1 MRGGGAGGGDSVGGG
16 GEVVK
21 EISSDSE
28 WEWRIRWLGRAFL
41 GSACLLNL
49 PVLRMGGWK
58 EAKQLPGLEDIRDL
72 NCCSWKPCIF
82 YYSLTIRLLKKKDK
96 KL

>member
-49 PVLRMGGWK
+49 PVLRGW
-58 EAKQLPGLEDIRDL
+58 EDGRRRSSCLAWRTSAI
-72 NCCSWKPCIF
+72 
-82 YYSLTIRLLKKKDK
+82 
-96 KL
+96 